1 VTGAATG
8 IGTAAARALARY
20 GSSMLVA
27 GHRRD
32 GAETLAKQIRAEG
45 GTAIGTEVELTEE
58 EQVAVVYGGA
68 GG

>member
-1 VTGAATG
+1 LAAAT
-8 IGTAAARALARY
+8 ARALARY
-20 GSSMLVA
+20 GASVLVA

-32 GAETLAKQIRAEG
+32 GAETVAKQIRAEG

-58 EQVAVVYGGA
+58 EQVAVVCGGA